1 MIFRKTLRGKLISID
16 KTSEIKSKYTIKDD
30 NGNHHTITFEKDR
43 IGSCSIGDD
52 VYLAYNNTPFIKN
65 KKGLWLTNNL
75 YLANKKANSPY
86 FKYTQPFL
94 YRIVAPFILMSSLQF
109 FLTLYN
115 IMPYWS
121 IFLST
126 FIGFFFIQHFLG
138 RIVEKNRDRFVVEK
152 STKDS
157 FNQYVED
164 NYSFKEK
171 TINRKLNDED
181 RYKLND
187 FIKNLDISSTLKL
200 EYMSIIDNNDLLISD
215 IRKIE
220 YYREKIHVDNM
231 SSVDYN

>member
-16 KTSEIKSKYTIKDD
+16 NINENKSNYTIKDE
-30 NGNHHTITFEKDR
+30 NGTAHTIVFEKER
-43 IGSCSIGDD
+43 VGTCSLGDD
-52 VYLAYNNTPFIKN
+52 VYIAYNNTPFIKN

-115 IMPYWS
+115 VMPYWS

-126 FIGFFFIQHFLG
+126 FIGFFFIQYFLG
-138 RIVEKNRDRFVVEK
+138 RIVDKNRDRFVVEK
-152 STKDS
+152 RTKDS
-157 FNQYVED
+157 FNQYVEK

-171 TINRKLNDED
+171 TINRKLNED
-181 RYKLND
+181 DKYNLNN
-187 FIKNLDISSTLKL
+187 FINKLDISPTLKL
-200 EYMSIIDNNDLLISD
+200 EYMSIIDNNELLISD

-220 YYREKIHVDNM
+220 YYREKMHVDNM